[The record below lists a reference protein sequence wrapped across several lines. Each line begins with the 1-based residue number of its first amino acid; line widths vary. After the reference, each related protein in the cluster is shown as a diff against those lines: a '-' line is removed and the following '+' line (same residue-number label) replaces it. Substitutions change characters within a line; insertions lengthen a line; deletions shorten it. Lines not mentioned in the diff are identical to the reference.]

1 MKKILMKLFMLMG
14 VFCFLFTACHY
25 DPAVNDQY
33 YLKNGLNEPIKFVKN
48 HVDVLWG
55 MIDTVTINP
64 GESVLVYQRQGIDH
78 SYFTMNTERS
88 GFMDEGPYVIL
99 YSDGL
104 HAYYGPGVGTYY
116 PILPKSPDFKKYWKI
131 LKDNSRRHRDAYMV
145 EYTVEEEDYQCAAS
159 FMPDASN
166 GSNK

>member
-1 MKKILMKLFMLMG
+1 MKNNRMKFFCLLG

-33 YLKNGLNEPIKFVKN
+33 YLKNGLNEPFKFVN
-48 HVDVLWG
+48 VEIH
-55 MIDTVTINP
+55 DTVTINP
-64 GESVLVYQRQGIDH
+64 GASALVYHRQGIDH

-116 PILPKSPDFKKYWKI
+116 PVLPKSPDFKKYWKI
-131 LKDNSRRHRDAYMV
+131 LKDNSRHHRDEYVV
-145 EYTVEEEDYQCAAS
+145 EYTVDEEDYQCAAGY
-159 FMPDASN
+159 MPDAPN